1 MHSHEED
8 SSFLFLDLKRIDS
21 FAFSFSFYS
30 TLLLILILIFCG
42 VAHLC
47 LLIHPVFFSSL
58 GFFFFLFSLFSL
70 QQLLFSLSLS
80 FGFLF
85 PSIGSFNPQ

>member
-58 GFFFFLFSLFSL
+58 GFFFLPLLSLFSPTAA
-70 QQLLFSLSLS
+70 LLSLSLFRLS
-80 FGFLF
+80 FPFDR
-85 PSIGSFNPQ
+85 II